1 MLDTI
6 LVYFLFIYFSFYI
19 SLHFQI
25 YIFLKKSEH
34 ASLVFL
40 NQKLLKV
47 GQIILLFFSTS
58 T

>member
-6 LVYFLFIYFSFYI
+6 LVYFVFIYFSFYI

-47 GQIILLFFSTS
+47 GQIILLFLPTS